1 MKPDYRTV
9 NEKDREFNA
18 IFFKVV
24 FVRAEWSTFKI
35 LSINSLNTIYDSK
48 INLNFWS
55 IKKNQKFSFWIFGD
69 NLWELDYLSNNLNIN

>member
-35 LSINSLNTIYDSK
+35 LSINSLNT
-48 INLNFWS
+48 FMT
-55 IKKNQKFSFWIFGD
+55 QKSTWT
-69 NLWELDYLSNNLNIN
+69 LDQ

>member
-35 LSINSLNTIYDSK
+35 LSINSLNT
-48 INLNFWS
+48 FMT
-55 IKKNQKFSFWIFGD
+55 QKSTWTFD
-69 NLWELDYLSNNLNIN
+69 Q